1 MKILANHRLTQ
12 PQIDALA
19 MTEMVLNSAEFQ
31 AWFIRTPLSE
41 LGEMADRNNLVILE
55 KYFRDKQYRF
65 NWKIVKRPFYKV
77 FSKALGMTSGDTITT
92 YEQIF
97 NKMSAEDRAAHFAHE
112 MMHIVGFEH
121 SEKASP
127 SRDKSVPYKV
137 GDFVRAVVA
146 HFKKAN
152 E

>member
-65 NWKIVKRPFYKV
+65 NWKLVKRPFYKV

-92 YEQIF
+92 YQQCF
-97 NKMSAEDRAAHFAHE
+97 DKMTPEDRAAHFAHE
-112 MMHIVGFEH
+112 VMHVIGFTH
-121 SEKASP
+121 SEKDSV
-127 SRDKSVPYKV
+127 SRAKSVPYKV
-137 GDFVRAVVA
+137 GDYVRAVVL
-146 HFKKAN
+146 HFRKAN